1 MTDIELSVIVPIYNE
16 EPNIPELYARITQV
30 LSEMNCSYEI
40 IAVDDGSSDRSL
52 QALLT
57 LHHRDSRLR
66 VVQLMRNYGQHPALA
81 AGFSQARGQTV
92 LTIDADLQID
102 PGFIPSVVHKVQEG
116 YDFVSGV
123 RKGSGDS
130 FWWRRVPSKLVNA
143 LICKVVGKRLRDY
156 GCPLNAMSCRIA
168 RVLTE
173 YGEQQRFFK
182 PLAVSLAENIAEVEV
197 EYAPREKGH
206 SKYRFMSLME
216 LFFDFLTNFSRHVF
230 QKTTVIGVLLT
241 MATIACGCLYLLLR
255 FLFPVIDQPM
265 PRMQVLILFLFIFGL
280 QLSILG
286 FLGEFVMRTYKNI
299 QHKPIYSIK
308 KMW

>member
-1 MTDIELSVIVPIYNE
+1 MTDIQLSVIVPIYNE
-16 EPNIPELYARITQV
+16 EQNIPELYSRITQV
-30 LSEMNCSYEI
+30 LSGMDSSYEI
-40 IAVDDGSSDRSL
+40 ITVDDGSSDHSL
-52 QALLT
+52 QALLD

-81 AGFSQARGQTV
+81 AGFSQAKGQIV
-92 LTIDADLQID
+92 LTIDSDLQIE
-102 PGFIPSVVHKVQEG
+102 PSFIPQLVHKLGEG

-130 FWWRRVPSKLVNA
+130 FWWRRVPSKMVNA

-156 GCPLNAMSCRIA
+156 GCPLNAMNCRIA
-168 RVLTE
+168 RMLTE

-197 EYAPREKGH
+197 EHSPREKGQ

-241 MATIACGCLYLLLR
+241 VVTIVSGCLYLVLR
-255 FLFPVIDQPM
+255 FVFPIIDQPV
-265 PRMQVLILFLFIFGL
+265 PRVQVLILFLFIFGL

-286 FLGEFVMRTYKNI
+286 FLGEFVMRIYKNI

-308 KMW
+308 KIW